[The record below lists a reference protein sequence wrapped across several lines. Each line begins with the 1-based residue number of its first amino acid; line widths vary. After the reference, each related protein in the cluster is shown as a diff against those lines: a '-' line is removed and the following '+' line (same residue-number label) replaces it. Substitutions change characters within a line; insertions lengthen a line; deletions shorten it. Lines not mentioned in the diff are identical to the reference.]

1 MRAFNYGLKGST
13 DRAFIKRIVDTV
25 MVPEFVPKSGVK
37 IQSDPKE
44 EEKEKANPPLGAEDD
59 DDVAEAARLLEQ
71 MQVPRV
77 HGMGMHNFA

>member
-1 MRAFNYGLKGST
+1 MVG
-13 DRAFIKRIVDTV
+13 IKHCSAPRWDDA
-25 MVPEFVPKSGVK
+25 ECDEG
-37 IQSDPKE
+37 DDD
-44 EEKEKANPPLGAEDD
+44 AAEDD